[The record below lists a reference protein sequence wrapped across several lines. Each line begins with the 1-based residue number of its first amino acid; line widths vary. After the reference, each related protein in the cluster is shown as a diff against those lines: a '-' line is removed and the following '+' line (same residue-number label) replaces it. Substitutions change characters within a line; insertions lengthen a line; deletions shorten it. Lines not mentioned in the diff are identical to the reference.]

1 MSDNSSQQPMQ
12 APPPPAPPAPKRL
25 LRSRNDRWIAGVC
38 GGLGEY
44 AGVDPNLV
52 RLLAVVGAVFSA
64 GTLFLAY
71 VVAWIV
77 MPEG

>member
-1 MSDNSSQQPMQ
+1 
-12 APPPPAPPAPKRL
+12 
-25 LRSRNDRWIAGVC
+25 VC
-38 GGLGEY
+38 GGIGEF
-44 AGVDPNLV
+44 AGVDPYLV

-77 MPEG
+77 MPEGQS